1 VRLLVSVRD
10 AVEAAA
16 AVDGGAEIVDA
27 KEPAAG
33 SLGAVAPAVLAAI
46 RKVVP
51 SRLEVS
57 AALGDVA
64 DEAGV
69 ERALGEVRVSLA
81 YVKLGFLGV
90 ADRGRVKSLLER
102 GVNRTASLPGRPRLI
117 AVAYA
122 DWRETGGLPPAEL
135 AELVTESGASGL
147 LVDTAIKD
155 GTTLFDHCRVDE
167 LAAIGRAIAGD
178 GRLYALGGTLALPD
192 LPRASATGA
201 TVFGVRT
208 AACEGGRQGAVTVS
222 RVRLLAD
229 ATRRVG
235 VLA

>member
-147 LVDTAIKD
+147 LVDTAI
-155 GTTLFDHCRVDE
+155 
-167 LAAIGRAIAGD
+167 
-178 GRLYALGGTLALPD
+178 
-192 LPRASATGA
+192 
-201 TVFGVRT
+201 
-208 AACEGGRQGAVTVS
+208 
-222 RVRLLAD
+222 
-229 ATRRVG
+229 
-235 VLA
+235 